1 MKGSKMKQVKQVLF
15 SIIIFG
21 VAAFVA
27 FFVLTTVVDQNG
39 EEETTEEET
48 LSQRSIELVALGD
61 SLTEGV
67 GDSTNRGGYVPLV
80 SESLREHEQINRVST
95 RNHGV
100 AGDTT
105 QDLLN
110 LLQGD
115 EQVQQSVSQSTT
127 IAMTIGAN
135 DIVGTFRTVGLN
147 SSLEDFEETLE
158 QFEANLEEILS
169 EIYSL
174 NEDVDVFLFG
184 LYNPYHYYFS
194 EFEELQAVFDL
205 WDETMEGY
213 ANENDQ
219 LHFVEIDS
227 LFNPDDMEVATG
239 EEVEDLDDISD
250 VEDDTHPYLYEEDL
264 FHPNDAGFQLMADAL
279 YEAIIAD
286 LEETN

>member
-80 SESLREHEQINRVST
+80 SESLREHEQINRV

-239 EEVEDLDDISD
+239 EEVEVLDDISD

-279 YEAIIAD
+279 YESIIAD

>member
-80 SESLREHEQINRVST
+80 SESLREHEQINRV

-279 YEAIIAD
+279 YESIIAD